1 MNLSHIHSKADL
13 IIALDPRAAD
23 AVIPHGPVLSNATI
37 DLFVADVVKDISAK
51 LADKGLAALA
61 MSLSKTMAKQATAS
75 MVSSWEPG
83 DDICPPWRWPF
94 PRPWPW
100 QQLIDAGPVPDPW
113 VPVRAGDQIELANL
127 LTHLAG
133 MTTSAEFNQE
143 LKGLATNVARGVA
156 STLVDDFEQCG
167 TVPRKPFP
175 PRHLTAVEAGA

>member
-13 IIALDPRAAD
+13 LIALNPRSAD
-23 AVIPHGPVLSNATI
+23 AVIPHWPVLSNATM

-51 LADKGLAALA
+51 LADKALGAHA
-61 MSLSKTMAKQATAS
+61 MSLSKTMAKQAAAS
-75 MVSSWEPG
+75 MLSSWEPG
-83 DDICPPWRWPF
+83 DDICPPWRWPH

-100 QQLIDAGPVPDPW
+100 LQIIDAEPSPEPWAPVG
-113 VPVRAGDQIELANL
+113 AGDQIELANL

-133 MTTSAEFNQE
+133 MTTSAEFNQQ
-143 LKGLATNVARGVA
+143 LKGLATNVARSVA
-156 STLVDDFEQCG
+156 STLVDDFEKCG